1 MAATT
6 FPTVAFQF
14 HTFVYNN
21 KCLIS
26 RIWWYLSMFMNYS
39 SID

>member
-6 FPTVAFQF
+6 FPMVSVQF
-14 HTFVYNN
+14 HTIVNNN

-26 RIWWYLSMFMNYS
+26 KIWWYLSMFMNYI

>member
-6 FPTVAFQF
+6 FPAVAVQF
-14 HTFVYNN
+14 HTFVYHN

-26 RIWWYLSMFMNYS
+26 RIWWYLSMFMNYI
-39 SID
+39 SIY